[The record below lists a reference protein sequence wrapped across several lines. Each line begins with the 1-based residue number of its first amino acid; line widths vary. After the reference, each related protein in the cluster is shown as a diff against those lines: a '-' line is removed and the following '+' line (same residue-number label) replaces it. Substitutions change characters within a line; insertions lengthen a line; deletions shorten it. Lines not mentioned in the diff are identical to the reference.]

1 MTSAWS
7 MKGFQILVYIVCV
20 AGMSQ
25 GLLLPLLATML
36 DGKGVTPSE
45 NGLSAAALYLGML
58 LATPFC
64 PMLVRRF
71 GYKNCIMAG
80 LIIIALATILFPVFT
95 GYIIWMILRFCV
107 GAGDSILHYASQLWI
122 TTTAPK
128 DVRGRRISQYGFAYG
143 LGFGIGPLGLNLQ
156 AFGEIAPF
164 FALLLFLA
172 IGFIF
177 SCMLDDGRI
186 ESEKTK
192 ENGKKEN
199 GKRQIWTIYRL
210 GIVALMPPLIYGVLE
225 AGLAGNFP
233 IIGLREGLS
242 QSTISILISA
252 FVWGSLLFQVPLGIL
267 GDKIG
272 RKKLLIGV
280 CFLGCLG
287 MLIIPYLLPNAIWLF
302 IAFTL
307 IGGLVGSLFSL
318 GLAYLTD
325 LLPASYM
332 PVGNSLASIHFSLGS
347 ILGPYIGGVF
357 IEWAG
362 GKAMFFFIASILAFF
377 VALALVYP
385 VGRMQKA
392 EQKEKAAV

>member
-1 MTSAWS
+1 MTSTWS
-7 MKGFQILVYIVCV
+7 MRRFRILVYIVCV

-25 GLLLPLLATML
+25 GLLLPLLTTML

-64 PMLVRRF
+64 PMLVKRW
-71 GYKNCIMAG
+71 GYKKCIIVG
-80 LIIIALATILFPVFT
+80 LVVTALATVLFPVFT
-95 GYIIWMILRFCV
+95 GYMTWIVLRFCV

-122 TTTAPK
+122 TTTAPQH
-128 DVRGRRISQYGFAYG
+128 VRGRRISQYGFAYG
-143 LGFGIGPLGLNLQ
+143 LGFGIGPLGMNLLS
-156 AFGEIAPF
+156 FGEIVPF
-164 FALLLFLA
+164 LALLAFLA

-177 SCMLDDGRI
+177 SCLLDDGKMAI
-186 ESEKTK
+186 EETDK
-192 ENGKKEN
+192 KKEKE
-199 GKRQIWTIYRL
+199 KRQLFTIYRL
-210 GIVALMPPLIYGVLE
+210 GIVALIPPLIYGVLE

-233 IIGLREGLS
+233 VIGLREGLS

-272 RKKLLIGV
+272 RKWLLIGV

-287 MLIIPYLLPNAIWLF
+287 MLAVPYLMSNAILLF

-318 GLAYLTD
+318 GLAFLTD
-325 LLPASYM
+325 LLPARYM
-332 PVGNSLASIHFSLGS
+332 PVGNSLASIHFSTGS
-347 ILGPYIGGVF
+347 ILGPYIGGIF

-362 GKAMFFFIASILAFF
+362 GKAMFFFIASILALF
-377 VALALVYP
+377 VMIALVYP
-385 VGRMQKA
+385 IGQMQKTD
-392 EQKEKAAV
+392 QKEKAAV